1 MLEFRWKSG
10 YELIPMYD
18 SKDLEVEERLYIPQI
33 LKYFFDNRK
42 V

>member
-10 YELIPMYD
+10 NELIPIYD
-18 SKDLEVEERLYIPQI
+18 SKDLKVEERSYIPEI

>member
-1 MLEFRWKSG
+1 MLEFRWKAG
-10 YELIPMYD
+10 NELIPIYD
-18 SKDLEVEERLYIPQI
+18 SKELEVEERSYIPQI